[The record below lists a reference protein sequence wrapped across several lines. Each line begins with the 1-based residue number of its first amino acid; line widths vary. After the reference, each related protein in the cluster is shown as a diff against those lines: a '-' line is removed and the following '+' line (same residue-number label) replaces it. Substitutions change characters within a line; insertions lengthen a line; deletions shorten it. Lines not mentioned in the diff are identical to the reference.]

1 MRQLTVENSLREV
14 ITRLERQVELA
25 TAQGRTDINLALED
39 AFIPILKA
47 TYNLPNLVNLNRKR
61 KNYPGIDL
69 GDDHDRVAFQITSTT
84 TLDKVKSTVQQFMD
98 RAYYNSFDELYVLM
112 LTPKQ
117 SSYRQ
122 AAIDG
127 LLTDQLSFNCK
138 KHIIDLGDLLREVS
152 ALRVTAQERILRE
165 FEHILGETEAFISFS
180 ADTIETPTTITSNLQ
195 AIELPASV
203 YVAELTI
210 DDKAVITRAKAE
222 LNYGGRSTNR
232 RSTIKMALLL
242 EDVETDAWVYY
253 DGRIF
258 AFEDMEQT
266 GVAAII
272 DAGSIE
278 RLNVAD
284 LSDSP
289 EIENVNILKQLLVAQ
304 TQERLKGKQ
313 VRLHSKDRFF
323 FFGPSLEGQKER
335 KEAWIGKKRSE
346 RRVYKVIQQK
356 KDPTKVAHHQHL
368 SFDLSFIR
376 FEDAWYAEIVPSWYY
391 SFNGYRRSNWHEDL
405 LSKQK
410 RQERNSTVRDQVRF
424 VAYFLA
430 SLTEDRVDTSDIRYR
445 SLIEFETNQGAEAEA
460 LMNEVEGV
468 VEENGDDPDEVA
480 A

>member
-47 TYNLPNLVNLNRKR
+47 TYNLPNLINLNRKR

-117 SSYRQ
+117 SSYSQ

-152 ALRVTAQERILRE
+152 ALRVTAQERILKE

-180 ADTIETPTTITSNLQ
+180 AETIETPTTITSNLQ

-242 EDVETDAWVYY
+242 EGVETDAWVYY
-253 DGRIF
+253 DGRLF

-266 GVAAII
+266 GVAAVI

-278 RLNVAD
+278 RLDVTD

-323 FFGPSLEGQKER
+323 FFGPSQEGQKER

-368 SFDLSFIR
+368 SFGLSFIR

-410 RQERNSTVRDQVRF
+410 RQEHNSTVRDQVRF

-430 SLTEDRVDTSDIRYR
+430 SLTEDGVGTSDIRYR

-460 LMNEVEGV
+460 LMSEVEGV
-468 VEENGDDPDEVA
+468 VEENADDPDEVA

>member
-14 ITRLERQVELA
+14 VTRLERQVELA

-47 TYNLPNLVNLNRKR
+47 TYNLPNLINLNRKR

-117 SSYRQ
+117 SSYSQ

-152 ALRVTAQERILRE
+152 ALRVTAQERILKE

-180 ADTIETPTTITSNLQ
+180 AETIETPTTITSNLQ

-242 EDVETDAWVYY
+242 EGVETDAWVYY
-253 DGRIF
+253 DGRLF

-266 GVAAII
+266 GVAAVI

-278 RLNVAD
+278 RLDVTD

-304 TQERLKGKQ
+304 TQERLKSKQ

-323 FFGPSLEGQKER
+323 FFGPSQEGQKER

-368 SFDLSFIR
+368 SFNLSFIR

-410 RQERNSTVRDQVRF
+410 RQEHNSTVRDQVRF

-430 SLTEDRVDTSDIRYR
+430 SLTEDGVGTSEIRYQ
-445 SLIEFETNQGAEAEA
+445 SLIQFETNQGTEAEA

-468 VEENGDDPDEVA
+468 VEENADDPDEVA

>member
-14 ITRLERQVELA
+14 VTRLERQVELA

-47 TYNLPNLVNLNRKR
+47 TYNLPNLINLNRKR

-98 RAYYNSFDELYVLM
+98 RSYYNSFDELYVLM

-117 SSYRQ
+117 SSYSQ
-122 AAIDG
+122 PAIDG

-152 ALRVTAQERILRE
+152 ALRITAQERILKE

-180 ADTIETPTTITSNLQ
+180 AETIETPTTITSNLQ

-242 EDVETDAWVYY
+242 EGVETDAWVYY
-253 DGRIF
+253 DGRLF
-258 AFEDMEQT
+258 AFEDMEQSKRRPRP
-266 GVAAII
+266 I
-272 DAGSIE
+272 DFALARRRNGMTRRAAGSSSGTT
-278 RLNVAD
+278 R
-284 LSDSP
+284 
-289 EIENVNILKQLLVAQ
+289 
-304 TQERLKGKQ
+304 R
-313 VRLHSKDRFF
+313 
-323 FFGPSLEGQKER
+323 GP
-335 KEAWIGKKRSE
+335 
-346 RRVYKVIQQK
+346 
-356 KDPTKVAHHQHL
+356 
-368 SFDLSFIR
+368 
-376 FEDAWYAEIVPSWYY
+376 YASRPCW
-391 SFNGYRRSNWHEDL
+391 
-405 LSKQK
+405 
-410 RQERNSTVRDQVRF
+410 
-424 VAYFLA
+424 A
-430 SLTEDRVDTSDIRYR
+430 
-445 SLIEFETNQGAEAEA
+445 
-460 LMNEVEGV
+460 
-468 VEENGDDPDEVA
+468 
-480 A
+480 

>member
-180 ADTIETPTTITSNLQ
+180 AETIETPTTITSNLQ

-278 RLNVAD
+278 RLDVAD

-368 SFDLSFIR
+368 SFGLSFIR

-410 RQERNSTVRDQVRF
+410 RQEHNSTVRDQVRF

-430 SLTEDRVDTSDIRYR
+430 SLTEDGVGTSDIRYR